1 MEGLIPLG
9 ILVVIGLIAY
19 LVSVGR
25 DSNYAKLNTI
35 KAEEE
40 KKKNRYDALISEYTF
55 KKNKLEKDRATFDKL
70 VAEKLQAYPHL
81 AAIKADLMTIY
92 YEDAAEYLSTKKSPA
107 YTAAENIRRLR
118 ADTEKALAEKHVIEY
133 KLAYLQQLYPV
144 LSQVLSE
151 EFDESNL
158 PKLKKNISLPPQDSC
173 DKRAEILQEQ
183 ISSLRN
189 ELKECRSLEE
199 DQKRTIQLLRQE
211 NLVLKKT
218 RSLSS
223 DPASSYSDVYV
234 QSILDSAQK
243 QKEEILQ
250 LKKHCDDLRNDIETK
265 DTLISNFGFSS
276 LQERK
281 LPLISAP
288 LLFAYENSLKTDRL
302 EKATNESFSFQYPLT
317 ISGIVSSAENQYTT
331 TLQSCTCPDFEI
343 RHTVCKHMLALALQ
357 VHAFTPYEDKIH
369 TLIEALIEER
379 GNLNIKWIEIEKNKN
394 EYKKLQKA
402 LNDRYQ
408 THPYLA
414 EIVAN
419 YKAAKIEA
427 NVKDPKTKRDL
438 MAQIKRV
445 EKEKAM
451 LQNQIAVYEYMF
463 PVLNSFKEAPP
474 DKLEQAISNADGT
487 GFHYQWLSP
496 EEYATLTSVEKQQR
510 WIEKY
515 FHHRSA
521 NAWEAGIKYERY
533 IGYLCEKEG
542 YKVKYS
548 GALLK
553 LNDMGRDLIATKG
566 KSVYIIQ
573 CKRFA
578 DHKEIHE
585 NHLFQLF
592 GSVTHYASEHPD
604 KKVTG
609 VFVTS
614 TKLSSVAAEC
624 ADKLSLERYE
634 NVVFQ
639 EYPIIKCNVS
649 HTGEKIYH
657 LPFDQQYDSVSVEV
671 NKGECYVAT
680 VDEAEALGYRHA
692 MRHTYI
698 T

>member
-1 MEGLIPLG
+1 MFWPFFWGL
-9 ILVVIGLIAY
+9 LVGFFGLLIYSSARGP
-19 LVSVGR
+19 SKE
-25 DSNYAKLNTI
+25 DIQHAQKMDEI
-35 KAEEE
+35 EAE
-40 KKKNRYDALISEYTF
+40 KKKQ
-55 KKNKLEKDRATFDKL
+55 LEI
-70 VAEKLQAYPHL
+70 VAAREKLQKADYEKKAAACEKARQDYESKSQKLTIDQAEFEKMMREKIDYYPHL
-81 AAIKADLMTIY
+81 AAIKADLECQY
-92 YEDAAEYLSTKKSPA
+92 YDDAARFLITKRPPA
-107 YTAAENIRRLR
+107 YTAADTVKALR
-118 ADTEKALAEKHVIEY
+118 ADAKKYLAEKNVAEY
-133 KLAYLQQLYPV
+133 KLAYITYLYPA
-144 LSQVLSE
+144 LEQVLSHD
-151 EFDESNL
+151 FDEKNPPPLDIAQPSKFFSINTPADNL
-158 PKLKKNISLPPQDSC
+158 DKIKQELVASRELCLRLLSENKTHKSRIESADHVIDLQKKELEAAHNEIDSI
-173 DKRAEILQEQ
+173 KRQLN
-183 ISSLRN
+183 L
-189 ELKECRSLEE
+189 
-199 DQKRTIQLLRQE
+199 DQ
-211 NLVLKKT
+211 
-218 RSLSS
+218 
-223 DPASSYSDVYV
+223 
-234 QSILDSAQK
+234 QS
-243 QKEEILQ
+243 
-250 LKKHCDDLRNDIETK
+250 
-265 DTLISNFGFSS
+265 
-276 LQERK
+276 
-281 LPLISAP
+281 LPLIPSP
-288 LLFAYENSLKTDRL
+288 LFSDYATSLKTERL
-302 EKATNESFSFQYPLT
+302 KKATSGSFLFQYPLT
-317 ISGIVSSAENQYTT
+317 IKGTVTSAENQYTT
-331 TLQSCTCPDFEI
+331 TLQSCTCPDFEK

-357 VHAFTPYEDKIH
+357 VHAFTPYEDEIRSLIK
-369 TLIEALIEER
+369 TLVAER
-379 GNLNIKWIEIEKNKN
+379 GNLNERWIEIEKSRR
-394 EYKKLQKA
+394 EYEKLQKA
-402 LNDRYQ
+402 LNDQYQ
-408 THPYLA
+408 SHPYLA

-427 NVKDPKTKRDL
+427 NIKDPKTKRDL

-496 EEYATLTSVEKQQR
+496 EEYATLTSAEKQQR

-515 FHHRSA
+515 FHHRSS

-553 LNDMGRDLIATKG
+553 LNDMGRDLNATKG

-614 TKLSSVAAEC
+614 TKLSPVAVEC
-624 ADKLSLERYE
+624 ADKLSLKRYE
-634 NVVFQ
+634 SVAFQ
-639 EYPIIKCNVS
+639 EYPIIKCNLS
-649 HTGEKIYH
+649 RTGEKIYH
-657 LPFDQQYDSVSVEV
+657 LPFDQQYDSVSVEI